1 MIWSLKMALEDLT
14 GSSKF
19 IDDLVATNPVG
30 ATDPKSEGDDHIRGL
45 KNVLKNCFAAITGA
59 ITATQ
64 AEINSLAGR
73 ITFIDTFLQSADES
87 AARAAIDCEQADV
100 DILKAD
106 TADNLEVGFT
116 SNLEDLG
123 IVSSGT
129 TVLSFTTPSIKK
141 LNVQGD
147 FTLQQPGSGNGYIE
161 LKITNGGVGPH
172 TITLSGIT
180 QLSGV
185 RNAADG
191 GIDLWR
197 LSRID
202 GTTYLEVVNVS

>member
-1 MIWSLKMALEDLT
+1 MALEDLT

-45 KNVLKNCFAAITGA
+45 KNVLKNCFAVITGA

-64 AEINSLAGR
+64 TELNSLAGR
-73 ITFIDTFLQSADES
+73 VSFIDTFLQAATTA
-87 AARAAIDCEQADV
+87 AARTAIDAQQDDADT
-100 DILKAD
+100 LKAD
-106 TADNLEVGFT
+106 VSDNLTVGFT
-116 SNLEDLG
+116 SDLEDLG

-129 TVLSFTTPSIKK
+129 TVLSFSTPSIKK

-147 FTLQQPGSGNGYIE
+147 FTLQQPSSGNGYIE
-161 LKITNGGVGPH
+161 LKVTNGGSGPH
-172 TITLSGIT
+172 TISLSGIT

-185 RNAADG
+185 RNATDG

-202 GTTYLEVVNVS
+202 GVTYLEIVNVS